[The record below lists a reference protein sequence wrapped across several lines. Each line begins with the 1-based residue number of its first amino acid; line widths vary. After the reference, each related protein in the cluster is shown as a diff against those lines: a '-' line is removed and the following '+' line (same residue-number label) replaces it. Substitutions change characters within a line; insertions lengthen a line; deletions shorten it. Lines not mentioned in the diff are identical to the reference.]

1 MKLIV
6 QIPCLNEAET
16 LPLVLRSIPASIPG
30 IEVIETLVIDD
41 GSTDGTAEIARREGV
56 DHIIRNRSN
65 LGLAQ
70 SFRRG
75 IEESLLRGAD
85 IVVNMDG
92 DNQYKGEE
100 IEKLIEPIIQGRA
113 DLVVGDRQ
121 TDQIPH
127 FTPLKRIL
135 QKIGS
140 AVVRR
145 LSGTEVRDTVS
156 GFRAFSREA
165 AIKLTILS
173 YYSYTLESILQARFK
188 GLTLSNVTIQTNPK
202 TRESRLMRN
211 LRSYLTFSGAT
222 IIRVFTMYNPLR
234 VFLQIGIP
242 LLLLGVLADIR
253 FIYYLITEGGRGH
266 VQSLILG
273 AVLSL
278 SGVFVILAGLLADL
292 IQFNRRLL
300 EEAVERLRRLE
311 LKVASKDDAIS

>member
-6 QIPCLNEAET
+6 QIPCLNEAQT
-16 LPLVLRSIPASIPG
+16 LPLVIRSIPSQIPG
-30 IEVIETLVIDD
+30 IETLEMLVVDD
-41 GSTDGTAEIARREGV
+41 GSTDGTAEVARREGV
-56 DHIIRNRSN
+56 HHVVRNRSN

-70 SFRRG
+70 SFRKG
-75 IEESLLRGAD
+75 IEESLIRGAD
-85 IVVNMDG
+85 IIVNIDG

-100 IEKLIEPIIQGRA
+100 IPKLIQPILEGKA

-121 TDQIPH
+121 TDLIPH
-127 FTPLKRIL
+127 FTPLKRLL

-140 AVVRR
+140 AIVRR
-145 LSGTEVRDTVS
+145 LSGTEVKDTVS

-188 GLTLSNVTIQTNPK
+188 GLTLSNVTIETNPK
-202 TRESRLMRN
+202 TRESRLMKS
-211 LRSYLTFSGAT
+211 LRSYLTFSATT

-242 LLLLGVLADIR
+242 LLLLGILADIR
-253 FIYYLITEGGRGH
+253 FLYYLITEEGRGH

-278 SGVFVILAGLLADL
+278 SGIFVILAGLLADL

-311 LKVASKDDAIS
+311 LKNPPHKEV